1 MKKCPF
7 CKEDIQDDA
16 VKCRYCQSMLL
27 PGIGSTGQ
35 LAGTSG
41 VDSTPK
47 QVLTYVVD
55 KGLVT
60 YLKIAAGTLAL
71 ILGIAAFAVGLD
83 FKKGTKDV
91 SEIAKDVSLTD
102 TAVRKLFDD
111 EHKLLDEEKQSM
123 NTRER
128 ERQDLSRK
136 LQDLNRQYSNF
147 GRMLD
152 QRIISVIRS
161 QALGVSSR
169 QNSGY
174 SQTPPEAIGLIEE
187 HVKTATDFLNKR
199 FGRTEPL
206 PAIRVHDETFRNAAW
221 DKGVYEAGPQ
231 VRFLPDLTYHY
242 MAHRFIDLQ
251 IQFQDESQPKALYES
266 FGDIFATLIKQ
277 QRAGQKAEN
286 ADWVIA
292 PDAVAWIAGRGD
304 AEIQNSKVPLRSLKA
319 PGTAYRGDPVLGN
332 DPQVDQL
339 DNSYTGKDTGVA
351 AHINSGIPNKAF
363 YETAIQMGTEKAGEI
378 WYQTLRKLKPSSTFA
393 DAAAVMIE
401 VTVQYGA
408 ASEEAVRKAWEKV
421 GVLERPDK
429 TAIEPKEPVAAGA
442 AKGN

>member
-1 MKKCPF
+1 M
-7 CKEDIQDDA
+7 
-16 VKCRYCQSMLL
+16 R
-27 PGIGSTGQ
+27 G
-35 LAGTSG
+35 
-41 VDSTPK
+41 
-47 QVLTYVVD
+47 
-55 KGLVT
+55 
-60 YLKIAAGTLAL
+60 
-71 ILGIAAFAVGLD
+71 
-83 FKKGTKDV
+83 
-91 SEIAKDVSLTD
+91 EINRA
-102 TAVRKLFDD
+102 
-111 EHKLLDEEKQSM
+111 EQ
-123 NTRER
+123 TRPN
-128 ERQDLSRK
+128 LS
-136 LQDLNRQYSNF
+136 
-147 GRMLD
+147 
-152 QRIISVIRS
+152 
-161 QALGVSSR
+161 
-169 QNSGY
+169 NS
-174 SQTPPEAIGLIEE
+174 
-187 HVKTATDFLNKR
+187 
-199 FGRTEPL
+199 
-206 PAIRVHDETFRNAAW
+206 
-221 DKGVYEAGPQ
+221 
-231 VRFLPDLTYHY
+231 
-242 MAHRFIDLQ
+242 
-251 IQFQDESQPKALYES
+251 
-266 FGDIFATLIKQ
+266 
-277 QRAGQKAEN
+277 AGQKAEN

-304 AEIQNSKVPLRSLKA
+304 AEIQNSKVPLQSLKA